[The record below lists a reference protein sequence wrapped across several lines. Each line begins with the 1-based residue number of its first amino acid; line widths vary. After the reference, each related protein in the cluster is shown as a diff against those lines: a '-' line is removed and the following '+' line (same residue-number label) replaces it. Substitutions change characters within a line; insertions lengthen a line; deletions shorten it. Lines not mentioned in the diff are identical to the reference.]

1 MKNATYIRTCIILF
15 FAALAAGCGDR
26 PLLTEMGTNRLMV
39 VLKGTYESNSPM
51 PWSMP
56 GPGEAGYDTLVLDD
70 SVDDCDVEGPNPSFL
85 LMDVAEL
92 KLVDS
97 KGKNYRFANY
107 RQTLAFPFSDQEPY
121 FSGLGVVLE
130 NDDVPS
136 RKEPYVAVGLYLR
149 KMLMDSAIR
158 FYPSVDGWQSRYEW
172 DSFDSQEFPSFN
184 FNQFQVHSFYDTLRY
199 EKTYINRVY
208 PLTIPITDLDTGNLG
223 FLYNK
228 KPPLTVLEIRMV
240 VKNFV
245 KKYEYGSYPDQVHY
259 FALSDWLQ
267 NVEPDETSI
276 GGNIITTVR
285 SYVPGMTWTIR
296 GSIPVAGRH
305 IIAIPAGADIRLY
318 TLNTDPYGTS
328 IGDNVRTNNPCN
340 IPWDPAL
347 YLGPNVSEA
356 LDYYLKMEMQ
366 RVKWNDLVPG
376 ACSSFDSYIVNWDT
390 FSGEVNGNFKLPP
403 LAVYAEGTTQFSI
416 DNVAP
421 GHYDLYVA
429 NVPAEYGRLYEDGE
443 FNAYSGNPITVGI
456 GTATDRN
463 GLDYMI
469 FL

>member
-1 MKNATYIRTCIILF
+1 MKNLTYITTCIILF
-15 FAALAAGCGDR
+15 VVAFTAGCGDR

-56 GPGEAGYDTLVLDD
+56 VPTDLDYETLVLDD
-70 SVDDCDVEGPNPSFL
+70 SVDDCDVAGPNPSFL
-85 LMDVAEL
+85 MMDIAEL

-107 RQTLAFPFSDQEPY
+107 RQTLAFPFSDLEPF

-136 RKEPYVAVGLYLR
+136 RKEPYVAIGLYLR

-158 FYPSVDGWQSRYEW
+158 FYPGADGWQPQYEW

-184 FNQFQVHSFYDTLRY
+184 FNQFQIHSFYDTLRY
-199 EKTYINRVY
+199 EKAYINRVY
-208 PLTIPITDLDTGNLG
+208 PLTIPITDLNTGNLG
-223 FLYNK
+223 FIYNK
-228 KPPLTVLEIRMV
+228 EPPLTVLEIRMV

-276 GGNIITTVR
+276 GGNIITAVR
-285 SYVPGMTWTIR
+285 SYVPGMTGAIR
-296 GSIPVAGRH
+296 GSNTGGDRH

-328 IGDNVRTNNPCN
+328 IGDNVRSNNPCN
-340 IPWDPAL
+340 VPWDPGL
-347 YLGPNVSEA
+347 YFGPNIAEA
-356 LDYYLKMEMQ
+356 LDKYMLIEMNK
-366 RVKWNDLVPG
+366 VKWNDLVPG
-376 ACSSFDSYIVNWDT
+376 ACNSFDSYIANWDI
-390 FSGEVNGNFKLPP
+390 FSGEVNGSFKLPP
-403 LAVYAEGTTQFSI
+403 LAVYALGSSEFSI

-421 GHYDLYVA
+421 GQYDLYRA
-429 NVPAEYGRLYEDGE
+429 IPAAEYGRLYEDGE
-443 FNAYSGNPITVGI
+443 FEAYPDNPITVGI

-463 GLDYMI
+463 GLDYMV
-469 FL
+469 F